1 MGPATAAAE
10 LQITPPNTM
19 APCEI
24 MITVAFMRP
33 RAQLGIER
41 CAATQSSEADNV
53 HPTPAS
59 AATTK
64 NSSAWR
70 TNAINTYA
78 ATINKLAERVT
89 ESGEKR
95 ALSQEMTNTAPNTEP
110 APILVNKRPSWDAFR
125 CKTCKPTT
133 GINAG
138 MTEIKRANRKFRA
151 KTTWISGT

>member
-10 LQITPPNTM
+10 LQTNPPNAM

-24 MITVAFMRP
+24 MITVAFTRP
-33 RAQLGIER
+33 RAQLGIAR
-41 CAATQSSEADNV
+41 WTATQSSEADNV

-70 TNAINTYA
+70 TIAISKETR
-78 ATINKLAERVT
+78 TISKLAERVT

-110 APILVNKRPSWDAFR
+110 APIQVNKRPSWYEPR
-125 CKTCKPTT
+125 CNTFKPTT

-151 KTTWISGT
+151 KTT